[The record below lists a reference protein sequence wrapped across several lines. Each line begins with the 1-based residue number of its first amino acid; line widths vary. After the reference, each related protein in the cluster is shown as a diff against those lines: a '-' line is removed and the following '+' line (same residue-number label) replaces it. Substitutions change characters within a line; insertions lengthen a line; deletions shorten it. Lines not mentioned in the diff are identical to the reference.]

1 MLTFCAVSICLQLES
16 VWVLNVFPDRH
27 WIVQL
32 IEISNLR
39 KIMHLVSNRRRQPS
53 INIVPLVDVLT
64 VLLFF
69 FMVTMQFKQMST
81 LNITV
86 PEIKTAGK
94 NEIKERVVIALS
106 PEGELY
112 LNDQLLESDAFEQ
125 AVALIGE
132 ATPEL
137 PVLLIADENVP
148 LKHVTEVM
156 DICRSNQL
164 NKISLQSR

>member
-1 MLTFCAVSICLQLES
+1 
-16 VWVLNVFPDRH
+16 
-27 WIVQL
+27 
-32 IEISNLR
+32 
-39 KIMHLVSNRRRQPS
+39 MHLISRRRRQPS

-69 FMVTMQFKQMST
+69 FLVTMQFKQAST

-94 NEIKERVVIALS
+94 NDIKDRVVIALS
-106 PEGELY
+106 SEGTLY
-112 LNDQLLESDAFEQ
+112 LNDRLLELSELEQ
-125 AVALIGE
+125 AIALIGE
-132 ATPEL
+132 VTPEI

-156 DICRSNQL
+156 DICRGNQL
-164 NKISLQSR
+164 NKISLQAR

>member
-1 MLTFCAVSICLQLES
+1 MQ
-16 VWVLNVFPDRH
+16 
-27 WIVQL
+27 
-32 IEISNLR
+32 
-39 KIMHLVSNRRRQPS
+39 LVSKRRRQPF

-69 FMVTMQFKQMST
+69 FMVTMQFKQVSS
-81 LNITV
+81 LNITM

-106 PEGELY
+106 AAGEIY
-112 LNDQLLESDAFEQ
+112 LNNQLLELAAFEKSIE
-125 AVALIGE
+125 LIGD

-137 PVLLIADENVP
+137 PVLLIADEAVS
-148 LKHVTEVM
+148 LKYVTEVM

>member
-1 MLTFCAVSICLQLES
+1 MSDSE
-16 VWVLNVFPDRH
+16 
-27 WIVQL
+27 L
-32 IEISNLR
+32 IL
-39 KIMHLVSNRRRQPS
+39 RRRKTPT

-69 FMVTMQFKQMST
+69 FLVTMQFKQVSS

-86 PEIKTAGK
+86 PKIETAGE
-94 NEIKERVVIALS
+94 NEIAEQIVIALS

-112 LNDQLLESDAFEQ
+112 LNDQPLEKPQFEN
-125 AVALIGE
+125 AVKLAGE
-132 ATPEL
+132 LTPDI
-137 PVLLIADENVP
+137 PILLIADEDVP

-164 NKISLQSR
+164 NKIRLQSR